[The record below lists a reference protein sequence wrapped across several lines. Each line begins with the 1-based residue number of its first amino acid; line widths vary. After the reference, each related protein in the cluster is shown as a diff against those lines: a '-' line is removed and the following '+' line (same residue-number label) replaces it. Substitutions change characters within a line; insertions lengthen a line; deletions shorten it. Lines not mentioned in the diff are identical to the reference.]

1 MQAVFDSSLNY
12 PWQHGTRQHGLH
24 TSGTLKKKLIKP
36 TTQFIRLLAVVTYQI
51 PSNRRSTFQIINRRP
66 RSSPVEEFWMQMR
79 PRWRLTQFP
88 SCHKR
93 SYGRTHSSV
102 WAYHTDTGTSE
113 SSLGLAL
120 LTETEIRDSEKLNW
134 KQLETAAYLQDFDP
148 FIIDLRVGR
157 GQEGEEKQRKDE
169 RQNSV
174 DGRRVREPVDDAE
187 GGPEED
193 GDSDAA
199 GPTLERQRSQST
211 RRLWIQMKDRIRF
224 IKL

>member
-1 MQAVFDSSLNY
+1 ME
-12 PWQHGTRQHGLH
+12 
-24 TSGTLKKKLIKP
+24 LKKKLIKP
-36 TTQFIRLLAVVTYQI
+36 TTQFIRLLAVVTYQSRSI